1 VIVDANPIPVVS
13 IRPGESLRYK
23 NKALYVNPNDRIVMY
38 GSCVLSAGSVSSMQW
53 TISDML
59 GNAMDMGDGTWLPL
73 GSAGE
78 DFVLLGGSELL
89 SGGESVRAL
98 LHACVVY
105 VMDWLW
111 TWNAVFGLSVTF
123 NFPLL

>member
-38 GSCVLSAGSVSSMQW
+38 GSCILSAGSVSSMQW
-53 TISDML
+53 TIRDML
-59 GNAMDMGDGTWLPL
+59 GNDVSLGDGKWIPL
-73 GSAGE
+73 GSASQ

-89 SGGESVRAL
+89 AGGESVR
-98 LHACVVY
+98 
-105 VMDWLW
+105 
-111 TWNAVFGLSVTF
+111 
-123 NFPLL
+123 PLLNLSMCATFAYSFVSVC